1 MADCPY
7 CGKKLGGDERYCIH
21 CENDLSKWTDK
32 AQEPKC
38 FIATAAYGS
47 PFAEEVQVLREFRDK
62 RLKNNFFGLLFVWF
76 YYKVSP
82 PIAKIV
88 EGNRFFKKIVRK
100 SLRPVVK
107 LTRKLLNQ

>member
-1 MADCPY
+1 MANCPY
-7 CGKKLGGDERYCIH
+7 CGKELGEDERYCTH

-32 AQEPKC
+32 AQKSKC

-47 PFAEEVQVLREFRDK
+47 PFASEVQILRDFRDK
-62 RLKNNFFGLLFVWF
+62 RLKNNFFGLSFVWC

-82 PIAKIV
+82 PIAKII
-88 EGNRFFKKIVRK
+88 EKNGFLKKIVRT